1 MTAQRE
7 VYKSHDNIEVY
18 KSHDSTEGCIQ
29 VT

>member
-18 KSHDSTEGCIQ
+18 KSHDSTEGGIQ